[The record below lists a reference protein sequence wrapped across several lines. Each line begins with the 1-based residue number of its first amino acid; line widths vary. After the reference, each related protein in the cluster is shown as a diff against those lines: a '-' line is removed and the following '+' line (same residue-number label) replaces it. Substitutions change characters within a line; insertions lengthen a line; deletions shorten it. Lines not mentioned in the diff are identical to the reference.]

1 MLLSPQAVAWLNSMV
16 ATMEITK
23 VTARDRVVID
33 LAVWMDDPTDH
44 DFQPRVHLDGSSL
57 TVTNEGYADTFA
69 SEEIDDDTGEACERD
84 RRVELRVKF
93 QVEGMHGK
101 LLLPNPIPADGKGK
115 KLAEPRWKTIVPIL

>member
-1 MLLSPQAVAWLNSMV
+1 MLLSPQAVAWLNSMG

-33 LAVWMDDPTDH
+33 LDVWMDDPTDH

-69 SEEIDDDTGEACERD
+69 SEEIDDDTVEACERD

>member
-1 MLLSPQAVAWLNSMV
+1 MLTPHAVAWLNSMV
-16 ATMEITK
+16 ATIEITK

-33 LAVWMDDPTDH
+33 LDVWMDDPNDH

-57 TVTNEGYADTFA
+57 SVTNEGYADTFA
-69 SEEIDDDTGEACERD
+69 SEEIDDDTVEACERD

-101 LLLPNPIPADGKGK
+101 LLLSNPIPADGKGK